1 MPLLRKQTRYAAIK
15 KGGDYN
21 IFLNQQY
28 YINFYDAA
36 DDDISRIINYNF
48 NPVAFY
54 SHPDGGLRFIR
65 IYHPDLSLKVGDYPI
80 ITADAARELLLASN
94 FITSVP
100 YDMPGPDY
108 IKKVEL
114 IYLTSELNQYF
125 IPFYRFYV
133 EIPDAGYP
141 KELENS
147 GVKTYGAYYVPAVE
161 GRYLTNMPIWD
172 RQIN

>member
-1 MPLLRKQTRYAAIK
+1 MEAPQTDI
-15 KGGDYN
+15 KGGEYN
-21 IFLNQQY
+21 IYLDQQY

-48 NPVAFY
+48 NPVTFY
-54 SHPDGGLRFIR
+54 SDPDGGLRFIR
-65 IYHPDLSLKVGDYPI
+65 IYRPDLSLKVGDYPI
-80 ITADAARELLLASN
+80 ITADSARELLLAGN

-114 IYLTSELNQYF
+114 IYLTGELNQYF

-133 EIPDAGYP
+133 EVPDAGYP

-161 GRYLTNMPIWD
+161 SRYLTNMPIWD
-172 RQIN
+172 GQIN